1 MRVRDKIAALD
12 AEEKK
17 ASRKGLVKEASLGL
31 IGAGIFLGGLLSIV
45 ATPVAAIALCSLGA
59 GVLSGYRKQ
68 RNERVAKVQAIRQEK
83 ANLRR
88 LTQNGINVSAQSQ
101 QQRTA
106 DAAQANTAAATAQN
120 AVKKAKEGTG
130 LRRFNLGTASLLSMI
145 IPGPVGII
153 ATAATVGFAAYKL
166 YKDNKVVKNNTIYE
180 NASAKKDY
188 LDTES
193 KIADNILSVRAQRRR
208 NAAQAVANARGNAN
222 TNTNQRTQTQPL
234 PPRRQP
240 TTATT
245 PVVNSSPSVEMS
257 ENERIVDEYIRRLS
271 ENPTD
276 EETTSLTIR

>member
-1 MRVRDKIAALD
+1 MRIRDKIAALD
-12 AEEKK
+12 AQEKK
-17 ASRKGLVKEASLGL
+17 ANQTGRIKEAGLGL
-31 IGAGIFLGGLLSIV
+31 IGTGIFLGGILSFI
-45 ATPVAAIALCSLGA
+45 AAPVAAVTLCSLGA
-59 GVLSGYRKQ
+59 GVLSGFRKQ
-68 RNERVAKVQAIRQEK
+68 RNERVAKVQAIQQEK

-88 LTQNGINVSAQSQ
+88 LTQNGINVSNQHQ

-106 DAAQANTAAATAQN
+106 DAGQASTEAANAKNT
-120 AVKKAKEGTG
+120 VKKAKEGTG
-130 LRRFNLGTASLLSMI
+130 IRRFNLGTSSLLAMI
-145 IPGPVGII
+145 IPGPVGVI
-153 ATAATVGFAAYKL
+153 AAAATVGFSAYKL
-166 YKDNKVVKNNTIYE
+166 YKDNKIVKNNTIYE
-180 NASAKKDY
+180 KATARKDY

-193 KIADNILSVRAQRRR
+193 KIAENILAARQQRRR
-208 NAAQAVANARGNAN
+208 AAAQAVANARGNAN

-276 EETTSLTIR
+276 EDTSTLSMR